1 MFEDDLHGMNDLQG
15 MVDRGEPIFVVN
27 RSARVLG
34 KAHLLVLEFPNPTG
48 QGRGQTVK
56 IPPIKYPINLTRRV
70 APPQAIPMSTAFV
83 NWVNQGVLEIVPA
96 ERAREIL
103 ANPEAQ
109 AAVKGAYEKI
119 ARRRGDALRQKEKPN
134 FRVRHGGAQE
144 TRAYADLDASDLT
157 AADFSA
163 STPGAF
169 DIENL
174 PGVPKP
180 QKQGALKVA
189 EASQLVQPKIEQFC
203 GDLIEDPSLKG
214 NYLIELKSWDEET
227 LSDDDIGYM
236 LQQLSDFDNICSY
249 LRAIKAQRV
258 SDAMEAQDR
267 VSNKRMKRKGKK
279 GRPSA
284 DALMDDLD

>member
-1 MFEDDLHGMNDLQG
+1 MFEDDIQGMNDLQG
-15 MVDRGEPIFVVN
+15 MVERNEPIFVVN

-83 NWVNQGVLEIVPA
+83 NWVNQGVLEIIPA
-96 ERAREIL
+96 ARAREIL
-103 ANPEAQ
+103 SDPEAQ
-109 AAVKGAYEKI
+109 AAVRGAYDKLS
-119 ARRRGDALRQKEKPN
+119 RRRGDAIRMREQPN
-134 FRVRHGGAQE
+134 FKARHGGAQQ
-144 TRAYADLDASDLT
+144 TRAYADLGESDLT

-163 STPGAF
+163 NAPGAF
-169 DIENL
+169 DIENM

-180 QKQGALKVA
+180 EKQGALKVA
-189 EASQLVQPKIEQFC
+189 EASQRVQPKIQQFC
-203 GDLIEDPSLKG
+203 SDLVEDPSLKG
-214 NYLIELKSWDEET
+214 NYLIELKSWDEAV
-227 LSDDDIGYM
+227 LPDDDIGYM

-258 SDAMEAQDR
+258 TDELEAQDNATTR
-267 VSNKRMKRKGKK
+267 KKRKKK
-279 GRPSA
+279 GKRPSA
-284 DALMDDLD
+284 DSLMDDLD

>member
-1 MFEDDLHGMNDLQG
+1 MFEDDIQGMNDLQG
-15 MVDRGEPIFVVN
+15 MVERNEPIFVVN

-83 NWVNQGVLEIVPA
+83 NWVNQGVLEIIPA
-96 ERAREIL
+96 ARAREIL
-103 ANPEAQ
+103 SDPEAQ
-109 AAVKGAYEKI
+109 AAVRGAYDKLS
-119 ARRRGDALRQKEKPN
+119 RRRGDAIRMREQPN
-134 FRVRHGGAQE
+134 FKVRHGGAQQ
-144 TRAYADLDASDLT
+144 TRAYADLGESDLT

-163 STPGAF
+163 NAPGAF
-169 DIENL
+169 DIENM

-180 QKQGALKVA
+180 EKQGALKVA
-189 EASQLVQPKIEQFC
+189 EASQRVQPKIQQFC
-203 GDLIEDPSLKG
+203 SDLVEDPSLKG
-214 NYLIELKSWDEET
+214 NYLIELKSWDEAV

-258 SDAMEAQDR
+258 TDELEAQDNATTR
-267 VSNKRMKRKGKK
+267 KKRKKK
-279 GRPSA
+279 GKRPSA
-284 DALMDDLD
+284 DSLMDDLD